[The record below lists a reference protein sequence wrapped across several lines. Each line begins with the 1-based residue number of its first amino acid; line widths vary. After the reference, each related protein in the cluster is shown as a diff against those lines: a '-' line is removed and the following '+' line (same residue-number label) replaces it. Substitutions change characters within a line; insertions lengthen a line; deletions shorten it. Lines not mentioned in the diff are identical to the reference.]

1 MAEQTPSSTATND
14 MGMKIHGGLPALVFQ
29 SEEGRA
35 LAVHRFL
42 TWSDL
47 LDACAEAVPV
57 LLAHVDSPLG
67 HRALAILDAAIAK
80 ARGHDAGG
88 T

>member
-14 MGMKIHGGLPALVFQ
+14 MAMMAYADGLPGLVFQ
-29 SEEGRA
+29 SEEDRA

-47 LDACAEAVPV
+47 LDACEAAVPV

-67 HRALAILDAAIAK
+67 HRALAILNVAIAEAK
-80 ARGHDAGG
+80 AS
-88 T
+88 